1 MEEIDME
8 WMEILKAVILGIVQG
23 ITEWLP
29 VSSTGHLIL
38 VEEVIKFRLS
48 PVFVSTFFV
57 VIQFGSIL
65 AVIVLF
71 FKKLNPFDPRKTAY
85 ERRETLSIW
94 LKIIVATVPAG
105 VVGVLFEDA
114 IEELLYN
121 PMTVALTLIIYGV
134 AFIVIENFNKRATIN
149 TFHQLSYMTALGIG
163 LFQILALVPGTSRS
177 GSTIIGAVLLGT
189 SRYIAAEF
197 SFFLA
202 IPIMLGASALKLM
215 KAGLGFSRLEWIAL
229 GTGSLVAFVVSI
241 FAIKFLMDYIKK
253 HDFKVFGYYRIILG
267 IIVLGYFQFI
277 VG

>member
-1 MEEIDME
+1 ME
-8 WMEILKAVILGIVQG
+8 WIEILKAIILGIVQG

-38 VEEVIKFRLS
+38 VEEMMKFRLS
-48 PVFVSTFFV
+48 PTFVSTFFV

-71 FKKLNPFDPRKTAY
+71 FKKLNPFDPRKKAY

-94 LKIIVATVPAG
+94 FKIIVATVPAG

-121 PMTVALTLIIYGV
+121 PITVALTLIIYGV
-134 AFIVIENFNKRATIN
+134 AFIVIENFNKRARIN
-149 TFHQLSYMTALGIG
+149 SFQQLSYMTAIGIG

-202 IPIMLGASALKLM
+202 IPIMLGASVLKLM
-215 KAGLGFSRLEWIAL
+215 KAGLGFSSSEWIAL

-253 HDFKVFGYYRIILG
+253 HDFKVFGYYRIVLG

-277 VG
+277 AG